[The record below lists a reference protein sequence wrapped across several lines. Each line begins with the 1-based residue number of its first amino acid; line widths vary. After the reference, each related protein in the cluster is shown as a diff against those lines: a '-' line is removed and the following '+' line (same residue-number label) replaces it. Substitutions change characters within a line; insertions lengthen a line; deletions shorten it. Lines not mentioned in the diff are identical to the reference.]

1 MLCPLLV
8 LPLTSPEEDNGR
20 RVPFIV
26 VVGDDHLEVP
36 PADGSNLPGLDLQ
49 GSDNIRGSRTTRHT
63 SPVGT
68 TFMHVIPYA
77 HIVG

>member
-36 PADGSNLPGLDLQ
+36 PADGSNLPGLNL
-49 GSDNIRGSRTTRHT
+49 
-63 SPVGT
+63 
-68 TFMHVIPYA
+68 
-77 HIVG
+77 